1 MLANPSSSSTTT
13 APQRTSRDHTVEVD
27 ASYHEAS
34 RQSNVL
40 ELVESTEGKAKAVYT
55 KPTAK
60 GNGGKDGMVKN

>member
-1 MLANPSSSSTTT
+1 MLADPSSSSTTT
-13 APQRTSRDHTVEVD
+13 ALQGISTAVEVD

-55 KPTAK
+55 KSTAK

>member
-13 APQRTSRDHTVEVD
+13 APQGTSRDHTVEVD

-34 RQSNVL
+34 RQSDVS
-40 ELVESTEGKAKAVYT
+40 ELAESTDDKGKAVYME
-55 KPTAK
+55 PPVK